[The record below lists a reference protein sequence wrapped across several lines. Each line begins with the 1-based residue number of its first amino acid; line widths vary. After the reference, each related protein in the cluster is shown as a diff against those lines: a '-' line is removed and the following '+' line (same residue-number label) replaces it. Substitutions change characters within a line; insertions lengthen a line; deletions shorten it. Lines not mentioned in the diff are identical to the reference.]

1 MSSWGNGPW
10 QTPTV
15 MRRVRMAIG
24 GGRHAGKYSA
34 LTNRACHSPKTT
46 GDVVI
51 GTTLFGRRKEP
62 LGRADLDQLS
72 QVHER
77 GDIRDPRGLLQV
89 VRDDDDAELVAKVEQ
104 RLFDAQ
110 RRDRVERRGG
120 LIEEDYLGLQR
131 DRAGDAQALL
141 LTAG

>member
-15 MRRVRMAIG
+15 MQQAWSPVGAGRRG
-24 GGRHAGKYSA
+24 GKYSA
-34 LTNRACHSPKTT
+34 LANRVPHLPKATS
-46 GDVVI
+46 DVVI
-51 GTTLFGRRKEP
+51 GATFFRRRKEP
-62 LGRADLDQLS
+62 LSRADLDQLS